1 MALLSHSLPRPLPL
15 ERMGGTGH
23 MGRSSAV
30 RIVALAMLLLAA
42 SPGAS
47 QQKSLKEQLLDLGTW
62 ILVSH
67 EAIRPDGSRAPVYRL
82 NPNGIAFFDAG
93 GHFIITAMRSDRA
106 KYAIANPTQGTPQ
119 ENQATAHNLLWHV
132 HRQLRSNAVLPFISR
147 PVPSRTGMVPIRYVL
162 LRSPEI
168 G

>member
-1 MALLSHSLPRPLPL
+1 MALLSHSLPRPLPV

-42 SPGAS
+42 LPGAS

-67 EAIRPDGSRAPVYRL
+67 EPYAPDGSRAPVYGL

-106 KYAIANPTQGTPQ
+106 KYAIAMNAASPTFDFG
-119 ENQATAHNLLWHV
+119 AGSDLD
-132 HRQLRSNAVLPFISR
+132 RQRGACSR
-147 PVPSRTGMVPIRYVL
+147 VRYYVSLIRAM
-162 LRSPEI
+162 
-168 G
+168 